1 MYLFTPCPPP
11 AHARELRNS
20 ANCLYLRSRL
30 LQMAARF
37 GVQVFNNFAVKAV
50 EHTQV
55 HPGST
60 TVYLFAFSDRPYPV
74 DVLESA

>member
-1 MYLFTPCPPP
+1 
-11 AHARELRNS
+11 
-20 ANCLYLRSRL
+20 
-30 LQMAARF
+30 MAARF